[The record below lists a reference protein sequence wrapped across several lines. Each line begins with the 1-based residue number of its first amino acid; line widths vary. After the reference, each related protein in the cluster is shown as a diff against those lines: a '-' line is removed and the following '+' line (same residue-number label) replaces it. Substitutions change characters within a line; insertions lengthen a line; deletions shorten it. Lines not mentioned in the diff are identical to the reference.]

1 MTEEPT
7 FPMPGEG
14 PFFTEYLADIQASF
28 TPVVDDSTTP
38 PTITYRSESDFGLE
52 RLTWPA
58 SGHVLAHKTALVS
71 RFNERYAWRE
81 IGGETRERF
90 MHILQVKFNG
100 MLFHYEHRFGL
111 YDDNAAKL
119 KEYSEII
126 DRETGSTDKYLDTP
140 GRNVTIGD
148 NYLTNVREITGTDKI
163 TDPKGTV
170 VEAMNRLM
178 DELRDLEEEFVDEF
192 GECFI
197 SLYLP

>member
-1 MTEEPT
+1 MTEPE

-14 PFFTEYLADIQASF
+14 PFFTEYLADIQGSY

-52 RLTWPA
+52 RLTWPQ
-58 SGHVLAHKTALVS
+58 SGHVFNHKTALIS
-71 RFNERYAWRE
+71 RFNEKYAWRE
-81 IGGETRERF
+81 IGAETRERF
-90 MHILQVKFNG
+90 LHNLQVKLNG
-100 MLFHYEHRFGL
+100 MLFHYEHRFAL

-126 DRETGSTDKYLDTP
+126 DRETDSTDKYLDTP
-140 GRNVTIGD
+140 GYQVTIGD
-148 NYLTNVREITGTDKI
+148 NYLTNMRQVSGTDKI
-163 TDPKGTV
+163 TDPKGTA

-178 DELRDLEEEFVDEF
+178 DELRDLEEEFIDEF
-192 GECFI
+192 DECFI

>member
-1 MTEEPT
+1 MTEPE

-14 PFFTEYLADIQASF
+14 PFFTEYLADIQASY

-38 PTITYRSESDFGLE
+38 PTVTYRSESDFGLE
-52 RLTWPA
+52 RLTWPV
-58 SGHVLAHKTALVS
+58 SGHVFNHKTALIS

-81 IGGETRERF
+81 IGAETRERF
-90 MHILQVKFNG
+90 LHNLQVKFNG
-100 MLFHYEHRFGL
+100 MLFHYEHRFAL

-126 DRETGSTDKYLDTP
+126 ERSTSGSNKFLDTP
-140 GRNVTIGD
+140 GYKVTLSDG
-148 NYLTNVREITGTDKI
+148 YLTNESQQSDSETI
-163 TDPKGTV
+163 TDPKGTA

-178 DELRDLEEEFVDEF
+178 DELRDLEEEFIDEF
-192 GECFI
+192 NECFI

>member
-1 MTEEPT
+1 MTEPE

-14 PFFTEYLADIQASF
+14 PFFTEYLADIQASS
-28 TPVVDDSTTP
+28 TPVVDESTTP

-58 SGHVLAHKTALVS
+58 TGHVLAHKTALVS

-100 MLFHYEHRFGL
+100 ILFHYEHRFGL

-163 TDPKGTV
+163 TDPKGTA

>member
-1 MTEEPT
+1 MTEPE

-81 IGGETRERF
+81 IGAETRIRF
-90 MHILQVKFNG
+90 LHNLQVKFNG

-111 YDDNAAKL
+111 YDDNALKL

-163 TDPKGTV
+163 TDPKGTA

-178 DELRDLEEEFVDEF
+178 DELRDLEEEFIDEF
-192 GECFI
+192 DECFI

>member
-1 MTEEPT
+1 MTEPE

-14 PFFTEYLADIQASF
+14 PFFTEYLADIQASR

-38 PTITYRSESDFGLE
+38 PTITWRSESDFGLE
-52 RLTWPA
+52 RLTWPTT
-58 SGHVLAHKTALVS
+58 GHVLAHKTALVS
-71 RFNERYAWRE
+71 RFNEKYAWRE

-90 MHILQVKFNG
+90 MHILQMKFNG

-126 DRETGSTDKYLDTP
+126 ERSTSGSNKFLDTP
-140 GRNVTIGD
+140 GYKVTISDG
-148 NYLTNVREITGTDKI
+148 YLTNEGQTSGSETI
-163 TDPKGTV
+163 TDPKGTA

>member
-1 MTEEPT
+1 MTEPE

-14 PFFTEYLADIQASF
+14 PFFTEYLADIQSSF

-81 IGGETRERF
+81 IGAETRTRF
-90 MHILQVKFNG
+90 LHNLQVKFNG

-140 GRNVTIGD
+140 GHNVTIGD

>member
-1 MTEEPT
+1 MTEPE

-14 PFFTEYLADIQASF
+14 PFFTEYLADIQASY

-58 SGHVLAHKTALVS
+58 SGHVLAHKTALIN

-81 IGGETRERF
+81 IGAETRARF
-90 MHILQVKFNG
+90 LHNLQVKFNG
-100 MLFHYEHRFGL
+100 MIFHYEHRFGL

-119 KEYSEII
+119 KEYSEVVN
-126 DRETGSTDKYLDTP
+126 RETGNTDKFLDTP
-140 GRNVTIGD
+140 GHNVTIGD

>member
-1 MTEEPT
+1 MTEPE

-14 PFFTEYLADIQASF
+14 PFFTEYLADIQASY

-38 PTITYRSESDFGLE
+38 PTITYRIESDFGLE
-52 RLTWPA
+52 RLTWPM
-58 SGHVLAHKTALVS
+58 SGHVFNHKTALIS

-81 IGGETRERF
+81 IGAETRERF
-90 MHILQVKFNG
+90 LHNLQVKFNG
-100 MLFHYEHRFGL
+100 MLFHYEHRFAL

-126 DRETGSTDKYLDTP
+126 DRETGNTDKFLDTP
-140 GRNVTIGD
+140 GYKVTLSDG
-148 NYLTNVREITGTDKI
+148 YLTNMREITGTDKI
-163 TDPKGTV
+163 TDPKGTA

-178 DELRDLEEEFVDEF
+178 DELRDLEEEFIDEF
-192 GECFI
+192 DECFI

>member
-1 MTEEPT
+1 MTEPE

-14 PFFTEYLADIQASF
+14 PFFTEYLADIQASS

-81 IGGETRERF
+81 IGAETRERF
-90 MHILQVKFNG
+90 LHILQVKFNG

-148 NYLTNVREITGTDKI
+148 NYLTNVRKITGTDKI

>member
-1 MTEEPT
+1 MTEPE

-14 PFFTEYLADIQASF
+14 PFFTEYLADIQASS